1 MKHARAAIAA
11 LFLCVAPAILC
22 AQAGIG
28 IKGGLSYG
36 NVSNSG
42 ALPGGTSERS
52 GFAFGLEATIGSP
65 IGLGMEALYAQRGV
79 VGATSVT
86 TRNLSY
92 VDVPL
97 YVRVSLPTP
106 LPISP
111 FAYAGPQVS
120 FELSCDVPGASCPS
134 GRETH
139 SFAGVI
145 GAGVRLSS
153 FHGISLEARYVYG
166 LTDLKLYTVTASTS
180 YQTRSFMLL
189 AGIGF

>member
-1 MKHARAAIAA
+1 MKHSRAVIAA
-11 LFLCVAPAILC
+11 LVLCVAPDTLC

-42 ALPGGTSERS
+42 ALPGSISERS
-52 GFAFGLEATIGSP
+52 GLAFGLAATIGSP
-65 IGLGMEALYAQRGV
+65 IGIGIEALYAQRGV
-79 VGATSVT
+79 VDATSVN
-86 TRNLSY
+86 TRKLSY
-92 VDVPL
+92 VDVPVYL
-97 YVRVSLPTP
+97 RVSLPTP

-120 FELSCDVPGASCPS
+120 FELECDAGIGTCPS

-145 GAGVRLSS
+145 GGGVRFAAL
-153 FHGISLEARYVYG
+153 HGISLEARYVYG
-166 LTDLKLYTVTASTS
+166 LTDLKLYTVTTATR
-180 YQTRSFMLL
+180 YQTRSFLLL

>member
-1 MKHARAAIAA
+1 MKHSRAVIAA
-11 LFLCVAPAILC
+11 LFLCVAPGILR

-42 ALPGGTSERS
+42 ALPGGASQRS

-65 IGLGMEALYAQRGV
+65 IGLGIEALYAQRGV
-79 VGATSVT
+79 VGAMPAN

-92 VDVPL
+92 VDVPV

-120 FELSCDVPGASCPS
+120 FELECDAGGGTCPS

-145 GAGVRLSS
+145 GGGVRFASL
-153 FHGISLEARYVYG
+153 HGISLEARYVYG

-180 YQTRSFMLL
+180 YQTRSFLLL